1 MVLGPGLAC
10 RLVRR
15 LRPRLPLGPAAQ
27 ASLALVLGPGLA
39 CAAWSPRCYLAQAYA
54 CCLLAYHTQMGL
66 HMRGILM
73 ARGHLGRACGRAS
86 KLVRR
91 GAAHRRRA
99 AAAAPEGGWALQA
112 IRPCSCCHVP
122 LGGLAPCTARP
133 CVCVTRP
140 AGFSRHAAAMVPH
153 ACVRGTRLRPG
164 VAQGCGRGAGMRA
177 CVAHGARVAQACGPT
192 IRACV
197 AHGFDAFP

>member
-91 GAAHRRRA
+91 GAAHGRCA
-99 AAAAPEGGWALQA
+99 AAAASG
-112 IRPCSCCHVP
+112 
-122 LGGLAPCTARP
+122 
-133 CVCVTRP
+133 
-140 AGFSRHAAAMVPH
+140 
-153 ACVRGTRLRPG
+153 
-164 VAQGCGRGAGMRA
+164 GAGRSRPSGHAPALTRRLVGWLHAPRVPAFVANGRLVSRAMRLPWCQTCA
-177 CVAHGARVAQACGPT
+177 CVAHGACVAQACGPT

-197 AHGFDAFP
+197 AHGFDTSP